1 MTPRIDLL
9 VFGSR
14 EQISISAIVD
24 TGFDGYLCLPTSVAV
39 RLGLEL
45 VSEGL
50 IELADG
56 RTQKQLVF
64 LGTVEFME
72 EVQPVMIYLTDS
84 EDALIGTRLLDD
96 CVLTIDFPRRSI
108 ELKRNP
114 DGQPDDEL
122 PT

>member
-1 MTPRIDLL
+1 MTPRVDLL

-24 TGFDGYLCLPTSVAV
+24 TGFNGYLCLPTSVAV

-64 LGTVEFME
+64 LGTVEFID

-114 DGQPDDEL
+114 DGQQDDEL
-122 PT
+122 PA

>member
-114 DGQPDDEL
+114 VGQADDEH
-122 PT
+122 PA

>member
-1 MTPRIDLL
+1 MTPRVDLL

-64 LGTVEFME
+64 LGTVEFLD

-114 DGQPDDEL
+114 DGQADDERRR
-122 PT
+122 